1 MHMHM
6 HMHVHVHVHMLGG
19 TDHAATVPHTIAPSC
34 QHSIWP
40 SRHLVTAAIY
50 PPVGAR
56 QGGRARRHRAAQ
68 GRVPAAL
75 RVPHLSTVMSGRF
88 KSSNRVFPDH
98 LITLKSSAQR
108 FGRSLLFIVPV
119 SRIGIFCILS
129 SLRQKVGKGPFSR
142 QPGGENYFF
151 RAGGSR
157 RDAGSAKLAGG
168 AHARRQ
174 TRGRAACEELRTRFW
189 SRAALVPADG
199 AGAQCSRAA
208 ECSALCPVWG
218 GAARGYR
225 VAARADPLRGRCAD
239 KAARA
244 TGGRDL
250 RELFGRPPRA
260 SLPTRPLAARPA
272 RRDCMVARATGR
284 HVDCSGSAFSP
295 ALPLC
300 PEGSSAAV
308 FVGANVPILLGAVGP
323 RIEHVPPDAV
333 QLDGGLWRRLPCRH
347 AGQGFVPYFQGVEG

>member
-1 MHMHM
+1 MQK
-6 HMHVHVHVHMLGG
+6 L
-19 TDHAATVPHTIAPSC
+19 ATAH
-34 QHSIWP
+34 
-40 SRHLVTAAIY
+40 
-50 PPVGAR
+50 
-56 QGGRARRHRAAQ
+56 
-68 GRVPAAL
+68 
-75 RVPHLSTVMSGRF
+75 
-88 KSSNRVFPDH
+88 
-98 LITLKSSAQR
+98 
-108 FGRSLLFIVPV
+108 FGRPAP
-119 SRIGIFCILS
+119 
-129 SLRQKVGKGPFSR
+129 LRQSW
-142 QPGGENYFF
+142 
-151 RAGGSR
+151 
-157 RDAGSAKLAGG
+157 AKLAAARPDPRGG
-168 AHARRQ
+168 DLAGGGHARRQ
-174 TRGRAACEELRTRFW
+174 ARSPAACEELRTRFW

-208 ECSALCPVWG
+208 ECSSLCPVWG

-239 KAARA
+239 KAARP

-295 ALPLC
+295 ALSLC

-308 FVGANVPILLGAVGP
+308 FVGANVPVLLGAVGP

>member
-1 MHMHM
+1 M
-6 HMHVHVHVHMLGG
+6 
-19 TDHAATVPHTIAPSC
+19 
-34 QHSIWP
+34 
-40 SRHLVTAAIY
+40 
-50 PPVGAR
+50 
-56 QGGRARRHRAAQ
+56 
-68 GRVPAAL
+68 
-75 RVPHLSTVMSGRF
+75 
-88 KSSNRVFPDH
+88 
-98 LITLKSSAQR
+98 
-108 FGRSLLFIVPV
+108 LFIVPV
-119 SRIGIFCILS
+119 CRIVGIFCILS
-129 SLRQKVGKGPFSR
+129 SLRERLARAHLAASR
-142 QPGGENYFF
+142 AANYFS
-151 RAGGSR
+151 RAGGPR

-208 ECSALCPVWG
+208 ECSALCPVLG

-284 HVDCSGSAFSP
+284 HVDCSGSASDP

-308 FVGANVPILLGAVGP
+308 CISANVPGVLVAVGP
-323 RIEHVPPDAV
+323 CKCSRGHVLAEEFQPH
-333 QLDGGLWRRLPCRH
+333 DG
-347 AGQGFVPYFQGVEG
+347 F